1 MIEFDSKKSEM
12 ENVTNKLA
20 DIRSLIWEKYP
31 AHQGEM
37 IGDPYSVACYA
48 HEEIEKLQKKVEI
61 LTKACEK
68 IELTATLRED
78 NLAITARRALKE
90 CKELG

>member
-1 MIEFDSKKSEM
+1 MSENCEVEKNDDYKKLYLSAVKGREDFRCAF
-12 ENVTNKLA
+12 KKQ
-20 DIRSLIWEKYP
+20 KY
-31 AHQGEM
+31 
-37 IGDPYSVACYA
+37 AC
-48 HEEIEKLQKKVEI
+48 KVLQKKVEI